1 MIFNKSVIILGV
13 LYLFPLGA
21 KCQELDS
28 IASEKLPE
36 IVVKAQMQHTDAS
49 SSTYTPTTRQKTS
62 AQNAIDLLRQL
73 AIPQININLVDNAV
87 TTPSGQNVAV
97 YINYIPASAEEIE
110 GLLTS
115 DVRRVEYLDF
125 PTDPRFQGNEH
136 VVNFIMQQYEYGGY
150 TKALINENFLV
161 GKLSSRASIY
171 SKFAYKRMT
180 YDLYAGAS
188 NHDIKHTGASIIG
201 DYILENT
208 DGEPYHITRNEIF
221 NNSHYKYNQYPVTFR
236 AIYDSDN
243 VQIANTV
250 GFNFDQS
257 PAAETSGCLSY
268 KPAKTE
274 EY

>member
-97 YINYIPASAEEIE
+97 
-110 GLLTS
+110 
-115 DVRRVEYLDF
+115 
-125 PTDPRFQGNEH
+125 
-136 VVNFIMQQYEYGGY
+136 
-150 TKALINENFLV
+150 
-161 GKLSSRASIY
+161 
-171 SKFAYKRMT
+171 
-180 YDLYAGAS
+180 
-188 NHDIKHTGASIIG
+188 
-201 DYILENT
+201 
-208 DGEPYHITRNEIF
+208 
-221 NNSHYKYNQYPVTFR
+221 
-236 AIYDSDN
+236 
-243 VQIANTV
+243 
-250 GFNFDQS
+250 
-257 PAAETSGCLSY
+257 
-268 KPAKTE
+268 
-274 EY
+274 

>member
-1 MIFNKSVIILGV
+1 MNNRIITTIYCAIITIAAMAQTESPDSV
-13 LYLFPLGA
+13 
-21 KCQELDS
+21 KTRELD
-28 IASEKLPE
+28 E
-36 IVVKAQMQHTDAS
+36 VVVEAQMQRTNAT
-49 SSTYTPTTRQKTS
+49 SSTYTPNTRQKSS

-110 GLLTS
+110 GIMTS

-136 VVNFIMQQYEYGGY
+136 VVNFIMQKYEYGGY
-150 TKALINENFLV
+150 TKATVNENFLV

-188 NHDIKHTGASIIG
+188 NHNIRHSGTSTIG
-201 DYILENT
+201 NYTLENAA
-208 DGEPYHITRNEIF
+208 GEPYLITRNEIF
-221 NNSHYKYNQYPVTFR
+221 DNSHFRYNQH
-236 AIYDSDN
+236 
-243 VQIANTV
+243 
-250 GFNFDQS
+250 
-257 PAAETSGCLSY
+257 LSF
-268 KPAKTE
+268 
-274 EY
+274 